1 MISPTGGLACWQAI
15 SDIRALAR
23 QAMGA
28 VVGCSCVKGPARS
41 RLQAGGVYAT
51 GPGPLCHHRRCATPG
66 AWRLGECSPAVAH
79 CLLWVVEKGADCQHV
94 FRWRFTRDV
103 CWNGPLTCVPCANW
117 GLRDRYDMHCERY
130 DRVWHLHKSGPL
142 SDRASGQRG
151 TDW

>member
-1 MISPTGGLACWQAI
+1 MISPTGGLACWQLI

-23 QAMGA
+23 QGMGA
-28 VVGCSCVKGPARS
+28 FVGCSCVRARPIPAAS
-41 RLQAGGVYAT
+41 GGVYAT
-51 GPGPLCHHRRCATPG
+51 GSGPPLPSSPVCHS
-66 AWRLGECSPAVAH
+66 WRLEVAPPAVAH
-79 CLLWVVEKGADCQHV
+79 CLLGLLRRERIASIVL
-94 FRWRFTRDV
+94 RWTFTRDV

-117 GLRDRYDMHCERY
+117 GLRDRYDVHCERC

>member
-15 SDIRALAR
+15 SDIQALAR

-28 VVGCSCVKGPARS
+28 FVGWSWVGIARS
-41 RLQAGGVYAT
+41 RLQAGRLHHRT
-51 GPGPLCHHRRCATPG
+51 GPPCHIAGVPFLLGGWG
-66 AWRLGECSPAVAH
+66 ALACRSA
-79 CLLWVVEKGADCQHV
+79 CLLWVLEKGADRTHCSAV
-94 FRWRFTRDV
+94 TFTRDV
-103 CWNGPLTCVPCANW
+103 CWNVPVTCVPCANW
-117 GLRDRYDMHCERY
+117 GLIDRYDMHCERC

>member
-79 CLLWVVEKGADCQHV
+79 CLLWVVEKGADCQHCFAV
-94 FRWRFTRDV
+94 EVHEGRLLERAADLRSLRKL
-103 CWNGPLTCVPCANW
+103 GPE
-117 GLRDRYDMHCERY
+117 RSIRYA
-130 DRVWHLHKSGPL
+130 L
-142 SDRASGQRG
+142 
-151 TDW
+151 